1 MLTDTANSL
10 KLSTERSERPGYK
23 GLAYYVIGAALVAF
37 ALTVSSDQYS
47 LILSG
52 GTKDLSWGPELF
64 RALLVFHGVTIAL
77 YGAGAFNRITRSSAE
92 PVVEK
97 SRLNAITLL
106 TLLLLTFVALL
117 LRLWSLNSAPWI
129 DEVLTLVDFARL
141 PLKEIVVT
149 FPNQNQHMLY
159 SIAARGAF
167 ALFGESTWALRLPA
181 VLFGLGSIWALFF
194 FARHVTSNRAA
205 LLACLLM
212 AVSYHHVW
220 FSQNAR
226 GYTGLL
232 MTTLLATWAWLE
244 ALERDEWKWWLL
256 YVAAVVTGMW
266 IHMTMAFVVAAH
278 GILYLFFLAWPWT
291 AGGEGKVSLERR
303 AGLKPIAA
311 WLLSCTVTLQL
322 YALSLPEFLR
332 TGLHEDSR
340 NSEWTNPVWVLT
352 ESIQNLSI
360 GFAGVGVV
368 LVGAAFVLF
377 GWSSIFRRNRRA
389 ALLMVLPAVLS
400 GGLML
405 SLGHNIFPRFFFFVM
420 GFGILIVIY
429 GALELPNFAARLIA
443 QRDSRKAFAKRL
455 GVCFATLI
463 IALSLFTVPRNY
475 ALPKQD
481 FAGAK
486 DYVEGQLTPGGKAV
500 AVNLA
505 GDMFAKYYAPNWLT
519 TRDASELDEL
529 QRRSSDVWLVY
540 TMPFEI
546 QAFSPEL
553 WNTIQDDY
561 EIVRTFPGTLNG
573 GEVVVCR
580 YRADLKKR

>member
-1 MLTDTANSL
+1 MLGAI
-10 KLSTERSERPGYK
+10 
-23 GLAYYVIGAALVAF
+23 VIVFAQIVA
-37 ALTVSSDQYS
+37 SDQYS
-47 LILSG
+47 LALSG
-52 GTKDLSWGPELF
+52 GAKDLSWGPALF
-64 RALLVFHGVTIAL
+64 RYLLVFHGLLIVM
-77 YGAGAFNRITRSSAE
+77 YGAGLFDRITRSSTASR
-92 PVVEK
+92 VEK
-97 SRLNAITLL
+97 FGISGTMLL
-106 TLLLLTFVALL
+106 ALVGLTILALV
-117 LRLWSLNSAPWI
+117 LRLWNLNSAPWI

-141 PLKEIVVT
+141 PLNEIVIT
-149 FPNQNQHMLY
+149 FPSQNQHMLY

-167 ALFGESTWALRLPA
+167 LLFGESTWALRLPA

-194 FARHVTSNRAA
+194 FARKVASDRAA

-256 YVAAVVTGMW
+256 YIAAVVTGMW

-278 GILYLFFLAWPWT
+278 GIVYLFFLAWPRI
-291 AGGEGKVSLERR
+291 AGGDRSVSLERR

-332 TGLHEDSR
+332 TGLHEDSK
-340 NSEWTNPVWVLT
+340 NSEWTNPLWVLT

-377 GWSSIFRRNRRA
+377 GWFSIFRRNRRA
-389 ALLMVLPAVLS
+389 ALLMVLPALLS

-405 SLGHNIFPRFFFFVM
+405 SLGHNLFPRFFFFVM

-429 GALELPNFAARLIA
+429 GALELPEVAARLIG
-443 QRDSRKAFAKRL
+443 RLDSRKVAARRL
-455 GVCFATLI
+455 GVCFATVM

-486 DYVEGQLTPGGKAV
+486 EYVESQLTPDSKAI

-505 GDMFAKYYAPNWLT
+505 GDMFAKYYAPEWLT
-519 TRDASELDEL
+519 TRDASVLDEL
-529 QRRSSDVWLVY
+529 EQHNKDVWLVY

-553 WNTIQDDY
+553 WNEIQHDY

-580 YRADLKKR
+580 YRGDLKSR